1 MKRVIAMKHVV
12 LIVLL
17 LLGAVA
23 SYAAGFEFGV
33 VLLLVVGGFLELA
46 FWVVALRGGKR
57 NGAT

>member
-1 MKRVIAMKHVV
+1 MKHIV
-12 LIVLL
+12 LIVFL

-33 VLLLVVGGFLELA
+33 VVLLVVGGLLELA
-46 FWVVALRGGKR
+46 FWGLALRGGKR